1 MQVLD
6 AAALRRWASAGVRA
20 LDANREAIDSI
31 NVYPVADGD
40 TGTNLLVT
48 MRSAEQALLAAEAEQ
63 GAGPAASALARGALA
78 GARGNSG
85 VILSQVL
92 RGLAETWD
100 GALAVSGS
108 ALRAALRRA
117 DELATAAVSEP
128 VAGTVLSVLHAAAL
142 AAQDCGSDA
151 LDEVAG
157 AAVRAAAQALADTPR
172 QLAVLAERGVVD
184 AGGRG
189 LVVLLD
195 ELVGVVTGRVA
206 DHVVPERAAAVPAVR
221 ETGSDQYEYEVM
233 YLLDGLADEDELRA
247 RLTGL
252 GDSVVVAGDGAGL
265 FSVHVHCNDVGA
277 AIELG
282 VERGRPHRI
291 RVTRFADQRAARSGR
306 AVVAVVAGEQA
317 AELFRAEGAVV
328 LAGEPTAAELLAVLE
343 RTGAAQVAVLPNSAE
358 LAQVAARAA
367 EQAERAGQDVVVVP
381 TASPV
386 QGLAA
391 LAVHDPSRRPGDDV
405 VAMAE
410 AAAATRRG
418 EVLVAQR
425 EAMTWV
431 GRCQPGDVLGLVDGE
446 VVLIEPGPA
455 EGPGLLA
462 AACQLVDRMVGVG
475 GELVTVLLGHGAGA
489 ELGEGLAAHL
499 RHSHPEVEIT
509 VYGGGQPDSALLIG
523 VE

>member
-1 MQVLD
+1 MLQVLD
-6 AAALRRWASAGVRA
+6 AAALRRWATAGVRA

-306 AVVAVVAGEQA
+306 AVVAVVAGSRPPSCSA
-317 AELFRAEGAVV
+317 RRA
-328 LAGEPTAAELLAVLE
+328 PWCS
-343 RTGAAQVAVLPNSAE
+343 R
-358 LAQVAARAA
+358 
-367 EQAERAGQDVVVVP
+367 
-381 TASPV
+381 ASPPRPSCSRCWSAPGRPRWRCCPTV
-386 QGLAA
+386 RSWPRWPRGR
-391 LAVHDPSRRPGDDV
+391 PSRRSARGRTWSWCRRPRRCRGWRRWPCTTRPAGRGTTWWRWPRRRRPPGAV
-405 VAMAE
+405 RCWWPSA
-410 AAAATRRG
+410 RR
-418 EVLVAQR
+418 
-425 EAMTWV
+425 
-431 GRCQPGDVLGLVDGE
+431 
-446 VVLIEPGPA
+446 
-455 EGPGLLA
+455 
-462 AACQLVDRMVGVG
+462 
-475 GELVTVLLGHGAGA
+475 
-489 ELGEGLAAHL
+489 
-499 RHSHPEVEIT
+499 
-509 VYGGGQPDSALLIG
+509 
-523 VE
+523 

>member
-1 MQVLD
+1 M
-6 AAALRRWASAGVRA
+6 
-20 LDANREAIDSI
+20 
-31 NVYPVADGD
+31 
-40 TGTNLLVT
+40 
-48 MRSAEQALLAAEAEQ
+48 
-63 GAGPAASALARGALA
+63 
-78 GARGNSG
+78 
-85 VILSQVL
+85 
-92 RGLAETWD
+92 
-100 GALAVSGS
+100 
-108 ALRAALRRA
+108 
-117 DELATAAVSEP
+117 
-128 VAGTVLSVLHAAAL
+128 
-142 AAQDCGSDA
+142 
-151 LDEVAG
+151 
-157 AAVRAAAQALADTPR
+157 
-172 QLAVLAERGVVD
+172 
-184 AGGRG
+184 
-189 LVVLLD
+189 
-195 ELVGVVTGRVA
+195 
-206 DHVVPERAAAVPAVR
+206 
-221 ETGSDQYEYEVM
+221 
-233 YLLDGLADEDELRA
+233 
-247 RLTGL
+247 
-252 GDSVVVAGDGAGL
+252 
-265 FSVHVHCNDVGA
+265 
-277 AIELG
+277 
-282 VERGRPHRI
+282 
-291 RVTRFADQRAARSGR
+291 
-306 AVVAVVAGEQA
+306 
-317 AELFRAEGAVV
+317 FRAEGAVV

-367 EQAERAGQDVVVVP
+367 EQAERSGQDVVVVP